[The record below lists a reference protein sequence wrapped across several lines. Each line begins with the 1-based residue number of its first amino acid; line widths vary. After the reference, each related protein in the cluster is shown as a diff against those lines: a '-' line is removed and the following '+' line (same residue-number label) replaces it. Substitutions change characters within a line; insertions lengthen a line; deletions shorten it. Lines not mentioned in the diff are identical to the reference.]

1 MPAPVAV
8 SLPRA
13 SRPVHATHAD
23 LSDNE
28 RRMLDSLRLFGTVTR
43 ADLSRITGLTV
54 QSAVRLIDGLA
65 ERGLVLI
72 GASLAHG
79 GRGKPGAAIALNP
92 AHGHTVGYSI
102 ATDALS
108 LALLDFSGQVRAT
121 AEHRLRSTEPA
132 ALLAQLREADAALLA
147 EAGRGLG
154 PRLGAGVAM
163 TGFFVDG
170 AERMNPPDPLRAL
183 GELSIGDWLADALG
197 LPVWVDNDGSVAA
210 VGESLLGVG
219 RQYRDFAYLYF
230 SYGLGGGVVIDGAC
244 LRGAHGNAG
253 EFAGMLPGQGL
264 ERGTL
269 ELLRQMLIEDG
280 VMLADVSALVA
291 AYDPAWPTIERWI
304 ARAVPGLSLIV
315 SAITAAFDPQAVVFG
330 GRLPRDLALR
340 LIPQLRIDNQP
351 RRGQARPLPVLLPA
365 AAMADASAVGAAT
378 LPLKACYF
386 R

>member
-13 SRPVHATHAD
+13 SRSVHATHAD

-147 EAGRGLG
+147 AAGRGLG

-230 SYGLGGGVVIDGAC
+230 SYGLGGGVVIDGAV

-253 EFAGMLPGQGL
+253 EFAGMLPGPGL

-291 AYDPAWPTIERWI
+291 AYDPSWPTIERWI

-315 SAITAAFDPQAVVFG
+315 SAISAVFDPQAVVFG

-340 LIPQLRIDNQP
+340 LIPQLRVDNQP

>member
-13 SRPVHATHAD
+13 SRSVHATHAD

-147 EAGRGLG
+147 AAGRGLG

-163 TGFFVDG
+163 TGFFVEG

-230 SYGLGGGVVIDGAC
+230 SYGLGGGVVIDGAV

-253 EFAGMLPGQGL
+253 EFAGMLPGPGL

-291 AYDPAWPTIERWI
+291 AYDPSWPTIERWI

-315 SAITAAFDPQAVVFG
+315 SAISAVFDPQAVVFG

-340 LIPQLRIDNQP
+340 LIPQLRVDNQP

>member
-1 MPAPVAV
+1 MPASVAV
-8 SLPRA
+8 SLPHA
-13 SRPVHATHAD
+13 SRTVHATHAD

-65 ERGLVLI
+65 ERALVLI
-72 GASLAHG
+72 GGSLAHG

-108 LALLDFSGQVRAT
+108 LALLDFSGQVRAS

-147 EAGRGLG
+147 AAGRGLG

-170 AERMNPPDPLRAL
+170 VKRMNPPEPLRAL
-183 GELSIGDWLADALG
+183 GELAIGDWLAETLG

-230 SYGLGGGVVIDGAC
+230 SYGLGGGMVIDGTC

-253 EFAGMLPGQGL
+253 EFAGMLLGQGL
-264 ERGTL
+264 ERATL

-291 AYDPAWPTIERWI
+291 AYDPAWPAIERWI

-315 SAITAAFDPQAVVFG
+315 SAISAVFDPQAVVFG

-340 LIPQLRIDNQP
+340 LIPRLRIDDPP

>member
-1 MPAPVAV
+1 MPASVAV
-8 SLPRA
+8 SLPHA
-13 SRPVHATHAD
+13 SRTVHATHAD

-65 ERGLVLI
+65 ERALVLI
-72 GASLAHG
+72 GGSLAHG

-108 LALLDFSGQVRAT
+108 LALLDFSGQVRAS

-132 ALLAQLREADAALLA
+132 ALLAQLREADAGLLA
-147 EAGRGLG
+147 AAGRGLG

-170 AERMNPPDPLRAL
+170 VKRMNPPEPLRAL
-183 GELSIGDWLADALG
+183 GELAIGDWLAETLG

-230 SYGLGGGVVIDGAC
+230 SYGLGGGMVIDGTC

-253 EFAGMLPGQGL
+253 EFAGMLLGQGL
-264 ERGTL
+264 ECATL

-291 AYDPAWPTIERWI
+291 AYDPAWPAIERWI

-315 SAITAAFDPQAVVFG
+315 SAISAVFDPQAVVFG

-340 LIPQLRIDNQP
+340 LIPRLCIDDPP

>member
-28 RRMLDSLRLFGTVTR
+28 RCMLDSLRLFGTVTR

-108 LALLDFSGQVRAT
+108 LALLDFSGQVRAS
-121 AEHRLRSTEPA
+121 AEHPLRSTEPA
-132 ALLAQLREADAALLA
+132 ALLAQLREAGAALLA
-147 EAGRGLG
+147 AAGHGLG
-154 PRLGAGVAM
+154 PGLGAGVAM
-163 TGFFVDG
+163 TGFFVEG
-170 AERMNPPDPLRAL
+170 AKRINPPDPLRAL
-183 GELSIGDWLADALG
+183 GELSIGDWLAEALG

-230 SYGLGGGVVIDGAC
+230 SYGLGGGIVIDGTC

-264 ERGTL
+264 ERATL

-291 AYDPAWPTIERWI
+291 AYDPAWPAIERWI

-315 SAITAAFDPQAVVFG
+315 AAISAVFDPQAVVFG

-340 LIPQLRIDNQP
+340 LIPRLRIVDPP
-351 RRGQARPLPVLLPA
+351 RRGQSRPLPVLLPA

>member
-1 MPAPVAV
+1 MPATVAV

-13 SRPVHATHAD
+13 SRSVHATHAD

-147 EAGRGLG
+147 AAGRGLG

-163 TGFFVDG
+163 TGFFVEG

-230 SYGLGGGVVIDGAC
+230 SYGLGGGVVIDGAV

-253 EFAGMLPGQGL
+253 EFAGMLPGPGL

-269 ELLRQMLIEDG
+269 ELLRQMLSEDG
-280 VMLADVSALVA
+280 VVLADVSALVA
-291 AYDPAWPTIERWI
+291 AYDPSWPTIERWI

-315 SAITAAFDPQAVVFG
+315 SAISAVFDPQAVVFG

-340 LIPQLRIDNQP
+340 LIPQLRVDNQP

>member
-65 ERGLVLI
+65 ERGLVQI

-108 LALLDFSGQVRAT
+108 LALLDFGGQVRAT
-121 AEHRLRSTEPA
+121 AEHPLRSTEPA

-147 EAGRGLG
+147 AAGRGLG

-183 GELSIGDWLADALG
+183 GELSIGDWLAEALG

-315 SAITAAFDPQAVVFG
+315 SAITAVFDPQAVVFG

>member
-13 SRPVHATHAD
+13 SRSVHATQAD

-121 AEHRLRSTEPA
+121 AEHPLRSTEPA

-163 TGFFVDG
+163 TGFFVAG
-170 AERMNPPDPLRAL
+170 TQRMNPPDPLRAL
-183 GELSIGDWLADALG
+183 GELSIGDWLADALR

-253 EFAGMLPGQGL
+253 EFAGMLPGPGL

-269 ELLRQMLIEDG
+269 ELLRQMLGEDG
-280 VMLADVSALVA
+280 VKLADVRALVA
-291 AYDPAWPTIERWI
+291 AYDPSWPTIERWI

-315 SAITAAFDPQAVVFG
+315 SAISAVFDPQAVVFG

-365 AAMADASAVGAAT
+365 AAMADASAIGAAT

>member
-1 MPAPVAV
+1 MPVPVAV
-8 SLPRA
+8 SLPPA
-13 SRPVHATHAD
+13 SRSVHATQAA
-23 LSDNE
+23 LTDNE

-54 QSAVRLIDGLA
+54 QSAVRLIDALA
-65 ERGLVLI
+65 ERGLVRI

-79 GRGKPGAAIALNP
+79 GRGKPGAAIALDP
-92 AHGHTVGYSI
+92 AHGHTVGYAI

-108 LALLDFSGQVRAT
+108 LALLDFSGQIRAS
-121 AEHRLRSTEPA
+121 AEHPLRSTEPA

-170 AERMNPPDPLRAL
+170 AERMNPPDPLREL
-183 GELSIGDWLADALG
+183 GELSIGDWLAEALG

-253 EFAGMLPGQGL
+253 EFAGMLPGLGL

-280 VMLADVSALVA
+280 VMLADVRALVA
-291 AYDPAWPTIERWI
+291 AYDPSWSTIERWI

-315 SAITAAFDPQAVVFG
+315 SAITAVFDPQAVVFG

>member
-13 SRPVHATHAD
+13 SRSVHATHAD

-92 AHGHTVGYSI
+92 AYGHTVGYSI

-132 ALLAQLREADAALLA
+132 ALLAQVREADAALLA
-147 EAGRGLG
+147 AAGRGLG

-163 TGFFVDG
+163 TGFFVEG

-230 SYGLGGGVVIDGAC
+230 SYGLGGGVVIDGAV

-253 EFAGMLPGQGL
+253 EFAGMLPGPGL

-291 AYDPAWPTIERWI
+291 AYDPSWPTIERWI

-315 SAITAAFDPQAVVFG
+315 SAISAVFDPQAVVFG

>member
-1 MPAPVAV
+1 
-8 SLPRA
+8 
-13 SRPVHATHAD
+13 
-23 LSDNE
+23 
-28 RRMLDSLRLFGTVTR
+28 MLDSLRLFGTVTR

-65 ERGLVLI
+65 ERGLVQI

-108 LALLDFSGQVRAT
+108 LALLDFGGQVRAT
-121 AEHRLRSTEPA
+121 AEHPLRSTEPA

-147 EAGRGLG
+147 AAGSGLG

-183 GELSIGDWLADALG
+183 GELSIGDWLAEALG

-253 EFAGMLPGQGL
+253 EFAGMLPGQCL

-280 VMLADVSALVA
+280 VMMADVSALVA

-315 SAITAAFDPQAVVFG
+315 SAITATFDPQAVVFG